1 MKWSVSKSK
10 TFKLC
15 QRKWFYSD
23 IYGAWNAKAEERREA
38 YLLGNLQSVQAWR
51 GSLVDSVIENF
62 IIKKMHFENR
72 VPTIEEIINYSDC
85 LIQKQLEFGMKQRF
99 REQGMTKAK
108 AKDEYAAFF
117 DIEYKG
123 QLDSTHIQ
131 TAINEIHTALYNLIN
146 SGLLQKLSTIPGA
159 KLIPQRFMQI
169 PMNGFTVV
177 SLPDLIVLYADK
189 PPLIVDWKVHAGR
202 NTDYWLQLG
211 IYAYVLHKLCSS
223 NPPPDFPEYH
233 HNPKYEPQEIE
244 LIEFQLL
251 SNVQKEYNLTDDE
264 ICGIEDY
271 IYKYGTIM
279 TTFFNEDKLDP
290 RNYQTALKSS
300 VCSYCQFKKLCWEDE
315 NNGQN

>member
-10 TFKLC
+10 TFRLC

-23 IYGAWNAKAEERREA
+23 IYGAWNAKVENRREA
-38 YLLGNLQSVQAWR
+38 YLLGNLQSIQAWR
-51 GSLVDSVIENF
+51 GTLVDSIIENF
-62 IIKKMHFENR
+62 IIKKMYFENR
-72 VPTIEEIINYSDC
+72 VPVIEETIDYADA
-85 LIQKQLEFGMKQRF
+85 LIQKQLAFGINQRF
-99 REQGMTKAK
+99 REQRMTKAK

-131 TAINEIHTALYNLIN
+131 TAINEIHTALRNLIN
-146 SGLLQKLSTIPGA
+146 SGLLQKLSATKGA
-159 KLIPQRFMQI
+159 KIIPQHIMQI
-169 PMNGFTVV
+169 PMDGFTIV
-177 SLPDLIVLYADK
+177 SVPDLIVLYADK

-211 IYAYVLHKLCSS
+211 IYAYVLHNLCSS
-223 NPPPDFPEYH
+223 KPPRDFPEFH
-233 HNPKYEPQEIE
+233 HNPNYEPHEIG

-251 SNVQKEYNLTDDE
+251 ANIQKEYNLTEEE

-279 TTFFNEDKLDP
+279 TTFFDEDKLDP
-290 RNYQTALKSS
+290 RNYQTALRAS
-300 VCSYCQFKKLCWEDE
+300 VCSYCEYKKLCWEVE
-315 NNGQN
+315 NNG